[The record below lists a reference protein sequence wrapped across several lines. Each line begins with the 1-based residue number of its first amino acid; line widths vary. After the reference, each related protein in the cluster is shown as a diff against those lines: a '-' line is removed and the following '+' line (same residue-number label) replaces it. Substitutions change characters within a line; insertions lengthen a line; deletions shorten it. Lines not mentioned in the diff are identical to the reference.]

1 MRRRP
6 IYIALAMMVAA
17 TLQAQ
22 DVQRFSQRDLMGS
35 ARYVGMGGAMTAI
48 GGDPTAALDNP
59 AGLGLYRRKEV
70 SVTFDRMWDYTVQVG
85 QRTQEYR
92 YRFSIPEVAVV
103 WSFGNPNKLSGVIFN
118 NLMFSANR
126 LANFNRTITA
136 EGNSNGGLAATICKM
151 TNGLTEDDLVAT
163 DDYMNNL
170 WNNTEL
176 GWLTIMGYNTYL
188 INPQS
193 EGSDQWVP
201 AVRWNWSSLDVKESG
216 DANQYSISWAA
227 NINNQWYVGLGLN
240 VPTLTYSKEMKL
252 REMAYEMSNTDGGQV
267 YSSISASGVG
277 FGATIGAIYRP
288 CQWVRIG
295 ASFQTPT
302 MMNISMKL
310 EGSMSSTIDDVTSRV
325 LTPDIGNSVSQW
337 VLPMR
342 VSAGAAVQVMQYAML
357 SLQYDYAHWKTTTD
371 VHTFRAGAEVNI
383 AKGLYINGGY
393 VIEPMFSKHD
403 PISEM
408 PYNTIRTDTD
418 FRVTRTSQYASVG
431 VGYRWSWF
439 VLNAAYQYRWQ
450 NIHQYA
456 TEMQAE
462 PFDIATRTHRF
473 VFTLAWRF
481 N

>member
-1 MRRRP
+1 
-6 IYIALAMMVAA
+6 MMVALA
-17 TLQAQ
+17 VQAQ

-48 GGDPTAALDNP
+48 GGDPSAAMDNP

-103 WSFGNPNKLSGVIFN
+103 WSFGNPNKLHGVVFN

-126 LANFNRTITA
+126 LANFDRTITA
-136 EGNSNGGLAATICKM
+136 QGNSNAGLAATICKM
-151 TNGLTEDDLVAT
+151 TKGLTENDLVAT
-163 DDYMNNL
+163 DEYMNNL
-170 WNNTEL
+170 WNNTEI
-176 GWLTIMGYNTYL
+176 GWLSIMGYNAYL
-188 INPQS
+188 IDPQS

-201 AVRWNWSSLDVKESG
+201 AIRTSSSSLKIEETGNAD
-216 DANQYSISWAA
+216 QYSLSWAM
-227 NINNQWYVGLGLN
+227 NISNQWYVGLGLN
-240 VPTLTYSKEMKL
+240 LPTLTYTKDMTL
-252 REMAYEMSNTDGGQV
+252 REEGFDSHAQV
-267 YSSISASGVG
+267 YSRVSASGVG

-288 CQWVRIG
+288 CQWVRLG

-302 MMNISMKL
+302 VMNISMKM
-310 EGSMSSTIDDVTSRV
+310 EGSMGTKVDTLTARV
-325 LTPDIGNSVSQW
+325 LIPDIGNSVSQW

-342 VSAGAAVQVMQYAML
+342 VSAGVAVQVMQYAML
-357 SLQYDYAHWKTTTD
+357 SLQYDYAHWKTMTD

-393 VIEPMFSKHD
+393 VLEPTFSKHD

-431 VGYRWSWF
+431 LGYRWSWF

-462 PFDIATRTHRF
+462 PFDIATGTHRF

>member
-1 MRRRP
+1 
-6 IYIALAMMVAA
+6 MMVALA
-17 TLQAQ
+17 AQAQ

-136 EGNSNGGLAATICKM
+136 EGYGNAGLAATICKM
-151 TNGLTEDDLVAT
+151 TKGLTENDLVAT
-163 DDYMNNL
+163 DEYKNNL

-176 GWLTIMGYNTYL
+176 GWLSIMGYNAYL
-188 INPQS
+188 IDPQS

-201 AVRWNWSSLDVKESG
+201 AVRWNYSSLSVKESG
-216 DANQYSISWAA
+216 NANQYNMSWAM
-227 NINNQWYVGLGLN
+227 NISNQWYVGLGLN
-240 VPTLTYSKEMKL
+240 IPTLTYSKEMQL
-252 REMAYEMSNTDGGQV
+252 RETAYQMSNTNE
-267 YSSISASGVG
+267 SLLKSRLSASGVG

-288 CQWVRIG
+288 CQWVRLG

-302 MMNISMKL
+302 VMHISMGT
-310 EGSMSSTIDDVTSRV
+310 EGVLSSVLDTITSKE
-325 LTPDIGNSVSQW
+325 LTPEMSNSVSQW
-337 VLPMR
+337 VMPMR
-342 VSAGAAVQVMQYAML
+342 VSAGVAVQVMQYAML
-357 SLQYDYAHWKTTTD
+357 SLQYDYAHWKTMTD

-393 VIEPMFSKHD
+393 VLEPTFSKHD

-418 FRVTRTSQYASVG
+418 FRATRTSQYASVG
-431 VGYRWSWF
+431 LGYRWSWF

>member
-1 MRRRP
+1 
-6 IYIALAMMVAA
+6 MMVALA
-17 TLQAQ
+17 AQAQ

-48 GGDPTAALDNP
+48 GGDPSAAMDNP

-70 SVTFDRMWDYTVQVG
+70 SVTFDRMWDYTSQVG

-92 YRFSIPEVAVV
+92 YRFSTPEVAVV
-103 WSFGNPNKLSGVIFN
+103 WAFGNPNKLHGVVFN

-126 LANFNRTITA
+126 LANFDRTITA
-136 EGNSNGGLAATICKM
+136 QGNSNAGLAATICKM
-151 TNGLTEDDLVAT
+151 TNGLTEADLQSS
-163 DDYMNNL
+163 DYTLSNL
-170 WNNTEL
+170 WNNTEI
-176 GWLTIMGYNTYL
+176 GWLSIMGYNAYL
-188 INPQS
+188 IDPQS

-201 AVRWNWSSLDVKESG
+201 AIRLSSSTLSLKESG
-216 DANQYSISWAA
+216 EANQYSMSWAM
-227 NINNQWYVGLGLN
+227 NISNQWYVGLGLN
-240 VPTLTYSKEMKL
+240 LPTLTYTKDMTL
-252 REMAYEMSNTDGGQV
+252 REEGFDSHAQV
-267 YSSISASGVG
+267 YSRVSASGVG

-288 CQWVRIG
+288 CQWVRVG

-302 MMNISMKL
+302 VMNISMKM
-310 EGSMSSTIDDVTSRV
+310 EGSMGTKVDTLTARV
-325 LTPDIGNSVSQW
+325 LIPDIGNSVSQW

-342 VSAGAAVQVMQYAML
+342 VSAGVAVQVMQYAML
-357 SLQYDYAHWKTTTD
+357 SLQYDYAHWKTMTD

-393 VIEPMFSKHD
+393 VLEPTFSKHD

-431 VGYRWSWF
+431 LGYRWSWF

-462 PFDIATRTHRF
+462 PFDIATGTHRF

>member
-1 MRRRP
+1 
-6 IYIALAMMVAA
+6 MMVAA
-17 TLQAQ
+17 MLQAQ

-151 TNGLTEDDLVAT
+151 TNGLTENDLQA
-163 DDYMNNL
+163 DDYTLSNL
-170 WNNTEL
+170 WNNTEI
-176 GWLTIMGYNTYL
+176 GWLSIMGYNTYL
-188 INPQS
+188 IDPQS
-193 EGSDQWVP
+193 DGSDQWVP
-201 AVRWNWSSLDVKESG
+201 AVRWNYASLDVKESG
-216 DANQYSISWAA
+216 HADQYSLSWAT
-227 NINNQWYVGLGLN
+227 NIDNQWYVGVGLN
-240 VPTLTYSKEMKL
+240 LPALTYTKDMTLVET
-252 REMAYEMSNTDGGQV
+252 AYEMSNLNRAQV
-267 YSSISASGVG
+267 YSRVSASGVG

-288 CQWVRIG
+288 CQWVRVG

-302 MMNISMKL
+302 VMNISMKL
-310 EGSMSSTIDDVTSRV
+310 EGSMSSVIDTLSARV
-325 LTPDIGNSVSQW
+325 LTPDIGNSISQW
-337 VLPMR
+337 VMPMR
-342 VSAGAAVQVMQYAML
+342 ASAGAAVQVMQYAML
-357 SLQYDYAHWKTTTD
+357 SLQYDYAHWKTMTD

-393 VIEPMFSKHD
+393 MIEPMFSKHD

-408 PYNTIRTDTD
+408 PNNSIRIDPD

-431 VGYRWSWF
+431 IGYRWSWF

-462 PFDIATRTHRF
+462 PFDITARTHRF

>member
-6 IYIALAMMVAA
+6 IYTALAMMVAA
-17 TLQAQ
+17 MLQAQ

-48 GGDPTAALDNP
+48 GGDPSAAMDNP

-70 SVTFDRMWDYTVQVG
+70 SVTFDKMWDYTAQTG
-85 QRTQEYR
+85 QRTQERQYQ
-92 YRFSIPEVAVV
+92 FSTPEVAVV

-151 TNGLTEDDLVAT
+151 TKGLTENDLVAT
-163 DDYMNNL
+163 DEYKNNL

-176 GWLTIMGYNTYL
+176 GWLSIMGYNAYL
-188 INPQS
+188 IDPQS

-201 AVRWNWSSLDVKESG
+201 AVRWNYSSLSVKESG
-216 DANQYSISWAA
+216 NANQYNMSWAM
-227 NINNQWYVGLGLN
+227 NISNQWYVGLGLN
-240 VPTLTYSKEMKL
+240 IPTLTYSKEMQL
-252 REMAYEMSNTDGGQV
+252 RETAYQMSNTNE
-267 YSSISASGVG
+267 SLLKSRLSASGVG

-288 CQWVRIG
+288 CQWVRLG

-302 MMNISMKL
+302 VMHISMGT
-310 EGSMSSTIDDVTSRV
+310 EGVLSSVLDTITSKE
-325 LTPDIGNSVSQW
+325 LTPEMSNSVSQW
-337 VLPMR
+337 VMPMR
-342 VSAGAAVQVMQYAML
+342 VSAGVAVQVMQYAML

-393 VIEPMFSKHD
+393 VLEPMFSRHD

-431 VGYRWSWF
+431 IGYRWSWF